1 MPRDTWQVNTLESE
15 AAAAE
20 HRIDDLEEK
29 LRKEVAAGEERAQSF
44 RDDLEAAAARVDSLA
59 GMLSVCCPFCCVP
72 ASAGLMCRRT
82 YVVCEIVQLVMC
94 AAALSEAQL
103 IAGSTNGGGSRPLA
117 TPQSAAASPL
127 PPTTTPTRAIDA
139 AAAGRPAE
147 SARDYSSG
155 GGADEKT
162 KDEYYA
168 AAAAKVA
175 QELAMHR
182 QQWAET

>member
-1 MPRDTWQVNTLESE
+1 M
-15 AAAAE
+15 
-20 HRIDDLEEK
+20 
-29 LRKEVAAGEERAQSF
+29 
-44 RDDLEAAAARVDSLA
+44 
-59 GMLSVCCPFCCVP
+59 
-72 ASAGLMCRRT
+72 
-82 YVVCEIVQLVMC
+82 CEIVQLVMC

-103 IAGSTNGGGSRPLA
+103 ITGSTNGGGSRPLA
-117 TPQSAAASPL
+117 TPHSAAASPL
-127 PPTTTPTRAIDA
+127 PPTATPTRAVDA